1 MYKNVIL
8 FVITSV
14 LSIWSLCSTISEWDS
29 SESLQLESISYTFL
43 SLFTSFVAAVST
55 AIFVFL
61 SVHYLKMRPS
71 EAVGESSVIYQAW
84 LSLVFAR
91 SCLFGSLL

>member
-55 AIFVFL
+55 AILFL

-71 EAVGESSVIYQAW
+71 KRLAVFVDIS
-84 LSLVFAR
+84 SLVI
-91 SCLFGSLL
+91 FGVC